1 MAEIKK
7 ILIANRGEIA
17 VRIARACRDAGIT
30 SVAVYSDPDRT
41 AFHVR
46 CADEAYPLGGTTS
59 AETYLVQE
67 KIINAAK
74 ECGAEAIHPGYGF
87 LAENHKFA
95 ELCVRNDII
104 FIGPS
109 PEVIRLLGDKLEAR
123 RTAKKAGLPLAPA
136 STRDVDDI
144 EGARE
149 EAEKIGFI
157 LKVVDKENLLNE
169 AIKLAEEMLT
179 KSPLGLRMTKEAL
192 NLSLDSPSLN
202 SIIQFENSSIVLTFS
217 SKDADEAASAFF
229 GKRKPKYELK

>member
-109 PEVIRLLGDKLEAR
+109 
-123 RTAKKAGLPLAPA
+123 
-136 STRDVDDI
+136 S
-144 EGARE
+144 
-149 EAEKIGFI
+149 EKFGI
-157 LKVVDKENLLNE
+157 DP
-169 AIKLAEEMLT
+169 AIKAT
-179 KSPLGLRMTKEAL
+179 FNFSIFFPIFNFVIFSFSPLF
-192 NLSLDSPSLN
+192 
-202 SIIQFENSSIVLTFS
+202 SI
-217 SKDADEAASAFF
+217 
-229 GKRKPKYELK
+229 